1 MPRRLQM
8 PGPKPPTTSSSRSS
22 TDLPLTYR
30 WLLHPELASSHP
42 VRTTSGAKT
51 QANLGIFVNEQAPY
65 SDSYL
70 RYNGLLNTDF
80 RHLTDK
86 RELMVTATA
95 VPITSPSVTYQNS
108 GST

>member
-1 MPRRLQM
+1 M

-51 QANLGIFVNEQAPY
+51 QANLGIFVNEQATL
-65 SDSYL
+65 L
-70 RYNGLLNTDF
+70 RLLF
-80 RHLTDK
+80 EIQWIIKH
-86 RELMVTATA
+86 
-95 VPITSPSVTYQNS
+95 
-108 GST
+108 